1 MDEQSVEELS
11 TEYLKIRK
19 EREEIKQYYDHMDKL
34 LVDKMAD
41 VETKLLDILNA
52 QNASSISTKTAT
64 VVRRITSRYN
74 PSNWDAVY
82 DMIYK
87 YKAFGLLHK
96 RVHDTNM
103 KQFLEE
109 NPDVYPEGLNVDSRY
124 TVVVKRKS
132 QE

>member
-1 MDEQSVEELS
+1 MDEQFVEELS

-19 EREEIKQYYDHMDKL
+19 EREEIKQYYEHMDKL
-34 LVDKMAD
+34 LAEKMAD
-41 VETKLLDILNA
+41 VEIKLLDILNA
-52 QNASSISTKTAT
+52 QEASSISTKTAT
-64 VVRRITSRYN
+64 VIRRVTNRYN
-74 PSNWDAVY
+74 PSNWEAVY

-87 YKAFGLLHK
+87 HKAFGLLHK

-109 NPDVYPEGLNVDSRY
+109 NPEVYPEGLNVDSRY
-124 TVVVKRKS
+124 TVVVKRKT